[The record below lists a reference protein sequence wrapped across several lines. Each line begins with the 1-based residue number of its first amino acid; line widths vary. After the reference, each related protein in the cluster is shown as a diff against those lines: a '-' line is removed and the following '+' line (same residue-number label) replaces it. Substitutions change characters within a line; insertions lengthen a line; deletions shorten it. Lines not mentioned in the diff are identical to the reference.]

1 MIDSLLKASIVRR
14 FIKLGVP
21 TTQALQIVQKMD
33 EGRSVFI
40 VRNSINFKPTIILT
54 IGRNPTK

>member
-21 TTQALQIVQKMD
+21 TTQALQIAQKMD

-40 VRNSINFKPTIILT
+40 VRNSTNFKPTIILT

>member
-1 MIDSLLKASIVRR
+1 MIDSLLKAQIIRR

-21 TTQALQIVQKMD
+21 TTQALQITSKMG
-33 EGRSVFI
+33 EGKSVFI

>member
-1 MIDSLLKASIVRR
+1 MIDSLLKAQIIRR

-21 TTQALQIVQKMD
+21 TTQALQISLKMG
-33 EGRSVFI
+33 EGKSVFI
-40 VRNSINFKPTIILT
+40 VRNSINLKPTIILT